1 MADGLKL
8 PTSGD
13 FAKHKNFIASRK
25 GRAHGTVA
33 FSATTAFRFIARLAA
48 LAPRL
53 SPTASAQPHKSR
65 DAPWA

>member
-25 GRAHGTVA
+25 GRGHGYRRFFGDHGLSLYRPACRPSPKAFAHCE
-33 FSATTAFRFIARLAA
+33 RAA
-48 LAPRL
+48 A
-53 SPTASAQPHKSR
+53 
-65 DAPWA
+65 